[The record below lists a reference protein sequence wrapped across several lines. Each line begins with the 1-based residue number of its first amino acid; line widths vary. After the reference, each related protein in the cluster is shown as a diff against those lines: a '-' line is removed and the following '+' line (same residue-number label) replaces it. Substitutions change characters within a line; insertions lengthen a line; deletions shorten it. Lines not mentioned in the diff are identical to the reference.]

1 MKERKSLCVLLLAP
15 VDSLWS
21 LVALTGMHTAD
32 LGKLQKCDARSPPPL
47 LMHNDTWIDYCVQ
60 LLCMGKGQHEQWRR

>member
-32 LGKLQKCDARSPPPL
+32 LGKLQNAMRVTASIA
-47 LMHNDTWIDYCVQ
+47 HAQ
-60 LLCMGKGQHEQWRR
+60 